1 MIPRSLLT
9 SAVLVLLLACSGD
22 DGPAP
27 SPQPEL
33 EPDPVARLPATLV
46 GPEGDTVDV
55 AGDSAVVVYLWL
67 PLAGHRPTERDLRA
81 LARMA
86 QSGRARVLPIQ
97 LSSGSRNAAQTQVN
111 GLGLSMAVYLADSC
125 ILQSMDARHL
135 PSVLL
140 VRPGGQRAARG
151 FGAASRLLLGEGERQ

>member
-1 MIPRSLLT
+1 MITRSLLT
-9 SAVLVLLLACSGD
+9 SAVLALLLACSGD

-27 SPQPEL
+27 THQPQP
-33 EPDPVARLPATLV
+33 EPDPVARLPASLV

-55 AGDSAVVVYLWL
+55 SSDSAVVVYLWL
-67 PLAGHRPTERDLRA
+67 PLEDHQPTERDLRA
-81 LARMA
+81 LARMSE
-86 QSGRARVLPIQ
+86 SGRARVLPIQ
-97 LSSGSRNAAQTQVN
+97 LSAGSRNAAQTQVN

-140 VRPGGQRAARG
+140 VTPGAQRAATG
-151 FGAASRLLLGEGERQ
+151 FGAASRLLLEEGGGP

>member
-1 MIPRSLLT
+1 MIYRSLLT
-9 SAVLVLLLACSGD
+9 CAFLTLLMACSGD

-27 SPQPEL
+27 SPVPEP
-33 EPDPVARLPATLV
+33 EPDPVACLPASLV

-67 PLAGHRPTERDLRA
+67 PLNGHAPTERDLQA
-81 LARMA
+81 LSRMA
-86 QSGRARVLPIQ
+86 ESGKARVLPIQ
-97 LSSGSRNAAQTQVN
+97 LSPESRNAAQTQVN

-125 ILQSMDARHL
+125 ILQSMNARHL

-140 VRPGGQRAARG
+140 VRPGGQRAANG
-151 FGAASRLLLGEGERQ
+151 FGAASRLLLGEGGGQ

>member
-9 SAVLVLLLACSGD
+9 SVLLALMLACSGD

-27 SPQPEL
+27 SPRPEP
-33 EPDPVARLPATLV
+33 EPDPVACLPASLV

-67 PLAGHRPTERDLRA
+67 PLEGHRPTERDLRA

-86 QSGRARVLPIQ
+86 ESGRARALPIQ
-97 LSSGSRNAAQTQVN
+97 LSPGSRNAAQTQVN

-125 ILQSMDARHL
+125 ILESMDARHL

-140 VRPGGQRAARG
+140 LKPGSQRTATG
-151 FGAASRLLLGEGERQ
+151 FGAASRMLLGEGGGQ

>member
-46 GPEGDTVDV
+46 GPEPTKCSKQYVQTV
-55 AGDSAVVVYLWL
+55 
-67 PLAGHRPTERDLRA
+67 E
-81 LARMA
+81 
-86 QSGRARVLPIQ
+86 
-97 LSSGSRNAAQTQVN
+97 
-111 GLGLSMAVYLADSC
+111 
-125 ILQSMDARHL
+125 
-135 PSVLL
+135 
-140 VRPGGQRAARG
+140 
-151 FGAASRLLLGEGERQ
+151 